1 MRSARGTEEAG
12 DPMARPFWKG
22 SVSFGLVDIPV
33 SLRPAV
39 QDRSLSFTLLDREDF
54 SPVGYRRYNKNTGE
68 EVPWERIVRGYEY
81 EPDEYVV
88 LTDEEL
94 KRANVKR
101 SETIEIVGFVKRE
114 EIDPMFFDTPYYVEP
129 VKAKS
134 KSFGLLR
141 AVLERTDR
149 VGIAKVVLRTREHP
163 AALLVHEGALVLNL
177 LRNPDQLQG
186 APEKSESPGAEPST
200 REVSLAMK
208 LVESMHSKWKP
219 EEFQDDYHDDVMAL
233 IEKKVKSGDTHAI
246 LEPGDEDESP
256 RRRRDVVDLMPL
268 LQKSLGSRTRGHAPK
283 VKPSRRVVREPVRSA
298 ARGGQAASGTRA
310 RGRHGPGRTTT
321 ERRRRA

>member
-1 MRSARGTEEAG
+1 
-12 DPMARPFWKG
+12 MARPFWKG

-39 QDRSLSFTLLDREDF
+39 QDRSLSFTLLDRQDF

-81 EPDEYVV
+81 EKDEYVA

-94 KRANVKR
+94 RQANAKR
-101 SETIEIVGFVKRE
+101 SGTIEIVGFVKRD
-114 EIDPMFFDTPYYVEP
+114 EIDPMYFDTPYYVEP
-129 VKAKS
+129 AKAKS

-141 AVLERTDR
+141 AVLERTER
-149 VGIAKVVLRTREHP
+149 VGIANVVLRTRQHP
-163 AALLVHEGALVLNL
+163 AALLVRDGALVLNL
-177 LRNPDQLQG
+177 LRNMDQLQS
-186 APEKSESPGAEPST
+186 APAKAESPGVAPTT

-208 LVESMHSKWKP
+208 LVESMHAKWKP
-219 EEFQDDYHDDVMAL
+219 DSFKDEYHDDVMAL
-233 IEKKVKSGDTHAI
+233 IEKKVKSGETHSI
-246 LEPGDEDESP
+246 VEPGAEDEAP
-256 RRRRDVVDLMPL
+256 RRRDVVDLMPL
-268 LQKSLGSRTRGHAPK
+268 LQKSLGSTSRSRGHASGA
-283 VKPSRRVVREPVRSA
+283 KPARGAVREKQRSSTRDA
-298 ARGGQAASGTRA
+298 KSKARAGT